1 MKKSVVRS
9 RRAYIVEALLEYLV
23 SLLVTGAFLAAI
35 LKQVGVSDA
44 VTGIVSSFIS
54 FACVA
59 QLFSRLI
66 VKPGRSIKKRL
77 LLLALLNEMMF
88 ATLYVIP
95 FIGVPGAVKTALF
108 VVMILGAY
116 LILNLTTPVKYKW
129 MMGFVGAHERGRF
142 TANKEIVSLICGMVF
157 TMAMG
162 ALVDYFKAIGRE
174 QTGFILCGVTMV
186 VVALLHAVSIALCDD
201 SVEPETGEQTGS
213 AQQLKEAFSLIG
225 KSASLRKLLFIDV
238 LWKMANYISTPYY
251 GTYLIG
257 ELGFSLTF
265 VSALGVVYGVV
276 RALASPL
283 CGRLADKRGWA
294 NLLTL
299 CLVVAAAGFLV
310 NAFTRPESRGLYVV
324 YYVFYAAAMA
334 GINSALTNIT
344 YDYIPEASFAQA
356 MGARNAV
363 SGIVGFGAS
372 LLGGVVVGRIQA
384 TGNTLWGLNVYA
396 QQVNSVLAFGLLA
409 ALLVYM
415 RLVIGKMRRL
425 DV

>member
-1 MKKSVVRS
+1 MKRSAVRS
-9 RRAYIVEALLEYLV
+9 RRSYIVEALLEYLV

-59 QLFSRLI
+59 QLFSGVI

-95 FIGVPGAVKTALF
+95 FMNMAVGVKTALF

-129 MMGFVGAHERGRF
+129 MMGFVGANERGRF
-142 TANKEIVSLICGMVF
+142 TANKEIVSLIGGMVF
-157 TMAMG
+157 SMAMG
-162 ALVDYFKAIGRE
+162 ALVDYFKAIDRE

-186 VVALLHAVSIALCDD
+186 AVAILHAVSIFLCDD
-201 SVEPETGEQTGS
+201 EVQSEDAAAPSG
-213 AQQLKEAFSLIG
+213 QLKASFSLIG
-225 KSASLRKLLFIDV
+225 QSANLRKLLLVDV
-238 LWKMANYISTPYY
+238 LWKTALYISTPYY

-265 VSALGVVYGVV
+265 VSALSIVYGAV
-276 RALASPL
+276 RALASPW
-283 CGRLADKRGWA
+283 CGRFADQRGWA
-294 NLLTL
+294 RLLML
-299 CLVVAAAGFLV
+299 CLCVAAAGFLI
-310 NAFTRPESRGLYVV
+310 NAFTRPESRLLYAV

-334 GINSALTNIT
+334 GINSGLTNIT
-344 YDYIPEASFAQA
+344 YDYIPESHFAQA

-363 SGIVGFGAS
+363 SGIVGFLAS
-372 LLGGVVVGRIQA
+372 LLGGVIVGRIQA
-384 TGNTLWGLNVYA
+384 GGNTLLGLNVYA
-396 QQVNSVLAFGLLA
+396 QEVNSAISFLLLGVLVLYMH
-409 ALLVYM
+409 LVV
-415 RLVIGKMRRL
+415 RKMQRI